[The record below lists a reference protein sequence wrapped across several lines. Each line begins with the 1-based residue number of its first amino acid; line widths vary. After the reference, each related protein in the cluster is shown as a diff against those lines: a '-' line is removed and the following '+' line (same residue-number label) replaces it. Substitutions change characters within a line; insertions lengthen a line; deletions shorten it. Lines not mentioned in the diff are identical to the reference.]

1 MRVCSYIALL
11 ICCFSC
17 QTEVDSFLPTEKF
30 NSIFED
36 PSEGVDYQP
45 LDIIETQDGGLM
57 VLAELNN
64 RNAFILKITTRGDLQ
79 WSTLLPTQIVDPV
92 ASIIQKQ
99 DKYYFIA
106 STVNDRTTT
115 LIEVS
120 DTEQT
125 AEPLRSY
132 SGYRR
137 PLAFGNLS
145 PDTYLLLTHNDT
157 IGAVLSKIQDG
168 FAMEWA
174 RRYDDIPNSN
184 QLLDNYL
191 INNRADFFVGSINNN
206 SILYFNTLR
215 EEGMTLTY
223 TDSEG
228 IESGSINGSQSNA
241 LNTLI
246 PFGNGNAAVNY
257 IFNGDAYFNSTFRIE
272 NNRELEVGDL
282 SGEAIQDRSRLNK
295 ATTSRINLGVA
306 EYIVNAYSSIDG
318 RIKLN
323 FYDSNSGQ
331 LVAIKNLGGADPL
344 EVIKII
350 STADEGIVILAKIT
364 IVGAKDRISV
374 TKLARE
380 ELINIL

>member
-1 MRVCSYIALL
+1 MRVSGYILL
-11 ICCFSC
+11 FIICFSC

-45 LDIIETQDGGLM
+45 LDLIETPDGGLL

-64 RNAFILKITTRGDLQ
+64 RNAFILKITARGDLQ
-79 WSTLLPTQIVDPV
+79 WSTLLPSQIVDPV
-92 ASIIQKQ
+92 ASFIQQQ
-99 DKYYFIA
+99 DSYYFMA
-106 STVNDRTTT
+106 ATSNDRTAT
-115 LIEVS
+115 LIEVN
-120 DTEQT
+120 DIEQT

-132 SGYRR
+132 TGYRR

-145 PDTYLLLTHNDT
+145 PDTYLLLTQNDT

-174 RRYDDIPNSN
+174 RRYDDISNAN

-191 INNRADFFVGSINNN
+191 INNQADFFIGSINNN
-206 SILYFNTLR
+206 NTLYFNALR
-215 EEGMTLTY
+215 EEGMTLTF

-228 IESGSINGSQSNA
+228 IETGSIIGGQSNA

-246 PFGNGNAAVNY
+246 PFGNGNAAVHY
-257 IFNGDAYFNSTFRIE
+257 IFNGEAYFNSIFRIE
-272 NNRELEVGDL
+272 SNRTIGIDDL
-282 SGEAIQDRSRLNK
+282 GGAVIPDRSRLNS
-295 ATTSRINLGVA
+295 ATFSRITLGVA
-306 EYIVNAYSSIDG
+306 DYIVNAYSSIDG
-318 RIKLN
+318 RVKLN
-323 FYDSNSGQ
+323 FHDSNSGQ
-331 LVAIKNLGGADPL
+331 LVAIKNIGGLDPL
-344 EVIKII
+344 EVIKVI
-350 STADEGIVILAKIT
+350 STADEGIVVLSKIT
-364 IVGAKDRISV
+364 IAGAKDRINV